1 MRILVA
7 LAVSLLLAV
16 GCEQG
21 ILAPS
26 PTPTT
31 DIEATIEVRVAATI
45 IAVPTHTPAP
55 MPVATATPTLTF
67 TATPTYTPTLTS
79 MVSDREILVALYIAT
94 NGLNWTDNTNWLSD
108 APLDEWYGVTTDSG
122 GRVTELELSSNLLNG
137 EIPAELGSLS
147 NLQLLSL
154 WGNQLSGEIPA
165 ELGNLSNL
173 QLLTLIDNPGLSGS
187 LPGSF
192 TGLSA
197 LIWLYLWDTELCAP
211 RDYEFQVWLLGVPST
226 GGVINCDS

>member
-1 MRILVA
+1 MKILVA
-7 LAVSLLLAV
+7 FAATLLLVV

-21 ILAPS
+21 ALAPS
-26 PTPTT
+26 PTPTP
-31 DIEATIEVRVAATI
+31 DIEATIEAQVAATT

-55 MPVATATPTLTF
+55 TPTF
-67 TATPTYTPTLTS
+67 IATPTYTPTLTPTPT
-79 MVSDREILVALYIAT
+79 VSDREVLVALYIAT
-94 NGLNWTDNTNWLSD
+94 NGLNWADNTNWLSD
-108 APLDEWYGVTTDSG
+108 SPLDEWYGVTTDSG

-173 QLLTLIDNPGLSGS
+173 QLLTLIDNPELSGP

-192 TGLSA
+192 TSLSA
-197 LIWLYLWDTELCAP
+197 LIWLYLWDTQLCAP
-211 RDYEFQVWLLGVPST
+211 RDYAFQVWLLGVFST
-226 GGVINCDS
+226 GGIINCDS